1 MLISL
6 RWIREFCAFET
17 AETPLQIGAR
27 LSLHTAEV
35 ENVIESR
42 PELAASVAARVLEVR
57 RHPEADRLTVVR
69 IAAGDRGEAEVV
81 CGAPNVRE
89 GLLAPWAPPGTS
101 IGGRQ
106 IARTPV
112 RGVLS
117 AGMLL
122 SEKELGVSEQGA
134 GLWELPAGTEP
145 GTPLSQ
151 LFPDLADAALEIDN
165 KSLTHRP
172 DLWGHHGIA
181 REFSAIYRAPLAPLA
196 VDESLAR
203 APGDPGIRVTVE
215 GAGVGGR
222 EGLCRRYC
230 GLRIDGVRIGP
241 SPPALA
247 SRLLAVGSRPISNIV
262 DVTNYILF
270 ELGQPLHAFD
280 AARVEGGIRV
290 RRAAPGESLDLLDGT
305 VVPLDPEDL
314 VIADGRGPV
323 ALAGIMGGARSEIS
337 ESTTS
342 IFLESANFAP
352 ARVRRTSVRVG
363 KRTDSSLRFEKSLDP
378 ENARIGILR
387 AARRILDLCPGA
399 RVTGQL
405 QDVGYEAAK
414 PIEISTS
421 ASFITRRLGTE
432 IPSAEVKGSL
442 ERLGFACAGPADG
455 EWTVRV
461 PSWRATKDISMRE
474 DLVEEVGRIHG
485 YGSIQPFPP
494 SRPIEAPPPNEH
506 RRLERRV
513 KDFLTLHAGLTEVYT
528 YAMVGQAH
536 CRLFGLDPEA
546 HLRLVNPVSEDMD
559 RMRREIVPVHLE
571 KARENQRYKR
581 LFGFFETGRTYRKPK
596 EALRSRELP
605 EERTRCAGLLSFEE
619 KRPENFFEARGI
631 VLGLCED
638 LRIASPETA
647 PPAGSLPPWA
657 HPAVCAAVLASG
669 KERGFIY
676 RVHPEYE
683 AKLELRGD
691 VIAFDLDF
699 DGLLEGPRRPIEYR
713 PPSRYPVVPFDV
725 AVVVPERTTSKEV
738 MELIRAAGG
747 DLLLSVDVFD
757 VFRSAGLGEG
767 KKSMAFHLVFGSSE
781 RTLEG
786 AEITVLEMRIM
797 DALRGRGYTLREA

>member
-6 RWIREFCAFET
+6 PWIRELCAFET
-17 AETPLQIGAR
+17 AETALEIGAR
-27 LSLHTAEV
+27 FSLHTAEV
-35 ENVIESR
+35 ETVIESR
-42 PELAASVAARVLEVR
+42 PDLAVAVAARVLEVR
-57 RHPEADRLTVVR
+57 RHPDADRLTVVR
-69 IAAGDRGEAEVV
+69 IAAGEHGEAEVV

-89 GLLAPWAPPGTS
+89 GLIAPWAPPGTT
-101 IGGRQ
+101 IGGKAITR
-106 IARTPV
+106 APV

-117 AGMLL
+117 SGMLL

-134 GLWELPAGTEP
+134 GLWELPP
-145 GTPLSQ
+145 GAKPGDPVSR
-151 LFPDLADAALEIDN
+151 LFPDLAGAALEVDN

-172 DLWGHHGIA
+172 DLWGHHGVA

-215 GAGVGGR
+215 ASVGGR

-230 GLRIDGVRIGP
+230 GLRIDGVRVGP

-247 SRLLAVGSRPISNIV
+247 SRLLAVGARPINNIV

-280 AARVEGGIRV
+280 AAMVEGGIRV
-290 RRAAPGESLDLLDGT
+290 RKAAAGESIGLLDGT
-305 VVPLDPEDL
+305 AVPLEAEDL
-314 VIADGRGPV
+314 VIADARTPL

-337 ESTTS
+337 ESTAS

-387 AARRILDLCPGA
+387 AARRILDLCPGS
-399 RVTGQL
+399 RVTGPL
-405 QDVGYEAAK
+405 QDVGYEPAK

-421 ASFITRRLGTE
+421 AGFITRRLGTE
-432 IPSAEVKGSL
+432 IAPAEVKGSL
-442 ERLGFACAGPADG
+442 ERLGFECTGSVDE

-461 PSWRATKDISMRE
+461 PSWRATKDISLRE

-485 YGSIQPFPP
+485 YGRIQPFPP
-494 SRPIEAPPPNEH
+494 SRSVEAPPPNEH
-506 RRLERRV
+506 RRLERRA
-513 KDFLTLHAGLTEVYT
+513 KEFLTLHGGLTEVYT
-528 YAMVGQAH
+528 YSMVGEAH
-536 CRLFGLDPEA
+536 CRFFGLDPEA

-559 RMRREIVPVHLE
+559 RMRREITPVHLE
-571 KARENQRYKR
+571 KARENQRYR
-581 LFGFFETGRTYRKPK
+581 RRFGFFEMGRTYRKPK
-596 EALRSRELP
+596 EALRSLELP
-605 EERTRCAGLLSFEE
+605 DERTRCAGVLSFEE
-619 KRPENFFEARGI
+619 KRPENFFEARNI
-631 VLGLCED
+631 VLGLLQD
-638 LRIASPETA
+638 LRIASPGAA
-647 PPAGSLPPWA
+647 PCAGTPPPWA
-657 HPAVCAAVLASG
+657 HPAVCAVVLASG
-669 KERGFIY
+669 TERGWVY
-676 RVHPEYE
+676 RVHPEFE
-683 AKLELRGD
+683 SRLELRGD

-699 DGLLEGPRRPIEYR
+699 DALLESPRRPIEYR

-738 MELIRAAGG
+738 LDLLRAAGG
-747 DLLLSVDVFD
+747 ELLVSVEVFD
-757 VFRSAGLGEG
+757 VFRSTALGEG
-767 KKSMAFHLVFGSSE
+767 KKSMAFHLIFGSRE

-786 AEITVLEMRIM
+786 GEITALETRVM
-797 DALRGRGYTLREA
+797 DALRARGYTLREG